1 MSKFN
6 AGDKVVAVRSLKS
19 FSKPGLLYLEAGAY
33 YTVESVNKCWVR
45 VLDNEGAFRGGWRFS
60 NFAPVLTMEN
70 D

>member
-19 FSKPGLLYLEAGAY
+19 FSKPGLLCLEEGAY
-33 YTVESVNKCWVR
+33 YTVESINNSWVR
-45 VLDNEGAFRGGWRFS
+45 VLDREGTFRGGWLFT
-60 NFAPVLTMEN
+60 NFAHVLTMEN